1 MVADV
6 VADRAAER
14 DERVETCTL
23 NAMGLFSSTRR
34 ELTLT
39 AALALTTVACGGDD
53 PGTSDGGSGSGANG
67 AGGGNG
73 GNGAAG
79 GAGAVLA
86 CPAGE
91 LLADDGVTCLPPG
104 ISAGE
109 CGAGFE
115 HDGDVGCEPI
125 LTATACVGAEMA
137 VPGDASC
144 RAIAACPISDA
155 PTDGTTEYVNA
166 SFGGSSDG
174 SAQAPWTTVQQ
185 AVSAAAS
192 GAVIAIAPGT
202 YTGAIVIDK
211 PVRLWGACPESVSL
225 TGGVIIQ
232 GNADAA
238 ELHALAIGGSQAG
251 VSIDGAEGVLLDRVR
266 VHGTG
271 WIGID
276 VRDSQG
282 PASVVIEDSVVDDA
296 TSVGIYSSGSAVTL
310 RRSEVRDVQSQGG
323 DFGYGLSGEHDA
335 FTGRRASFTVE
346 SSYLHGLKTAGV
358 TGWGIDV
365 TIDDSVIRDVAPR
378 PLDQLFGYAVGVD
391 RQEGTGERGMLTMR
405 GSLVERAYYCGVC
418 AWDSEMTLERVV
430 VRNMSSTMANGDEG
444 TSVRASDLAEDE
456 PLKPTVSLDRVLVEN
471 GQHMGVG
478 LFGAEATITRI
489 VVRDIVGTQKDGLFG
504 HLISA
509 QSTFGTEEPSHLVL
523 RGAHLSRGLEA
534 GLTALGATI
543 EAEGVLIEDVGTR
556 PDGLFGVPF
565 VIGMDI
571 VRDLPAG
578 GTVNQVVLDGGH
590 TGGFV
595 VLGADVSANDL
606 VVRDIQPD
614 LYSDQFGDGIIA
626 SSFIFA
632 PTLFETNVA
641 LGRVTVE
648 GAPRAGIASFSSNM
662 EVATSAL
669 DCNTIALDAEAVL
682 DGEAILVDGG
692 GNRCGCG
699 QDEEECKVLQT
710 GIEPPT
716 PPL

>member
-1 MVADV
+1 
-6 VADRAAER
+6 
-14 DERVETCTL
+14 
-23 NAMGLFSSTRR
+23 MGLFRSTRSHVFFASV
-34 ELTLT
+34 LTLT
-39 AALALTTVACGGDD
+39 TIACGGDD
-53 PGTSDGGSGSGANG
+53 PGTSDGGGGAGANG
-67 AGGGNG
+67 GTGGTG
-73 GNGAAG
+73 GSGAAG
-79 GAGAVLA
+79 GAGAILA

-109 CGAGFE
+109 CGVGFE
-115 HDGDVGCEPI
+115 HDGDVGCEPT
-125 LTATACVGAEMA
+125 LPAPVCLGTEMA
-137 VPGDASC
+137 IPGDAAC
-144 RAIAACPISDA
+144 RAITACPISDA

-166 SFGGSSDG
+166 SFGGNSDG

-185 AVSAAAS
+185 AVSAASS
-192 GAVIAIAPGT
+192 GAVVAIAPGT
-202 YTGAIVIDK
+202 YSGTIIIDK
-211 PVRLWGACPESVSL
+211 PLRLWGACPESVSL
-225 TGGVIIQ
+225 TGGVVIQ
-232 GNADAA
+232 SSADAT
-238 ELHALAIGGSQAG
+238 ELHALAVSGSQAG
-251 VSIDGAEGVLLDRVR
+251 VGIDGAEGVLLERVR
-266 VHGTG
+266 VHDTG

-276 VRDSQG
+276 VRDTQS
-282 PASVVIEDSVVDDA
+282 PASVVVEDSVVDGA

-310 RRSEVRDVQSQGG
+310 RRSEVRNVQPQGG
-323 DFGYGLSGEHDA
+323 DFGYGLSGEHDT
-335 FTGRRASFTVE
+335 FTGRRASFTVDR
-346 SSYLHGLKTAGV
+346 SYLHDLSSAGI

-365 TIDDSVIRDVAPR
+365 TIDDSVIANVAPR
-378 PLDQLFGYAVGVD
+378 LSDQLFGYAVGVD
-391 RQEGTGERGMLTMR
+391 RQEGSGERSTLTMR
-405 GSLVERAYYCGVC
+405 GSLAEHAYYCGVC

-430 VRNMSSTMANGDEG
+430 VRNMSSTVGDGDEG
-444 TSVRASDLAEDE
+444 TSIRASDLDEDE
-456 PLKPTVSLDRVLVEN
+456 PLKPIVSLDRILVEN

-478 LFGAEATITRI
+478 LFGAEATIERI
-489 VVRDIVGTQKDGLFG
+489 VVRDIAGTQKDGEFG

-523 RGAHLSRGLEA
+523 RGARLQRGLEA

-543 EAEGVLIEDVGTR
+543 EAEGILVEDVGTR

-578 GTVNQVVLDGGH
+578 GTVDQVVLDGGH

-595 VLGADVSANDL
+595 VLGADIDVHDL
-606 VVRDIQPD
+606 VVRNILPD

-641 LGRVTVE
+641 LDRVSVE

-662 EVATSAL
+662 SVATSDL
-669 DCNTIALDAEAVL
+669 DCNAIALDAEPVL
-682 DGEAILVDGG
+682 DGEAILMDGG

-699 QDEEECKVLQT
+699 QDDQECKVLQT